1 MAVGGFNTV
10 FNWAVFSVLVWSF
23 GPNFYLWSLGIMYAL
38 GSVVGF
44 VLYRRFVFPVK
55 GNLFKDAARFQ
66 LVNLG
71 PFIVNIF
78 FLVTLIGWLG
88 VNPVVG
94 QTVFV
99 VLNTIWSYLGHK
111 YFSFRR

>member
-1 MAVGGFNTV
+1 
-10 FNWAVFSVLVWSF
+10 
-23 GPNFYLWSLGIMYAL
+23 MYAL

-55 GNLFKDAARFQ
+55 GNVVQDAARFQ

-99 VLNTIWSYLGHK
+99 VLNAIWSYLGHK